1 MWKPIML
8 SYQGPYVGKFKF
20 EFPSDFFIGFK
31 DYLYKTWCSVANVE
45 FNLWKYI
52 LFNKHIIGHIIS
64 CLFDTSIGP
73 ISLNFDESSCL
84 EPEQIPR
91 NVRPLRS
98 LPDDSNLPPPPPVA
112 SSSMMKK
119 NEKKQVKRKYL
130 CPEPDCP
137 KSYTQSHNL
146 KDHKRKK
153 HTNL

>member
-1 MWKPIML
+1 MEPEYVTLGQLEIDENVVGSSTLLYSAPEPIPEHNIEGL
-8 SYQGPYVGKFKF
+8 RP
-20 EFPSDFFIGFK
+20 
-31 DYLYKTWCSVANVE
+31 
-45 FNLWKYI
+45 
-52 LFNKHIIGHIIS
+52 IS
-64 CLFDTSIGP
+64 EMPKQPTFDTSIGP

-119 NEKKQVKRKYL
+119 NEKKQVKRKYS
-130 CPEPDCP
+130 CDEPDCQ

-146 KDHKRKK
+146 KSHKKNK
-153 HTNL
+153 HNL